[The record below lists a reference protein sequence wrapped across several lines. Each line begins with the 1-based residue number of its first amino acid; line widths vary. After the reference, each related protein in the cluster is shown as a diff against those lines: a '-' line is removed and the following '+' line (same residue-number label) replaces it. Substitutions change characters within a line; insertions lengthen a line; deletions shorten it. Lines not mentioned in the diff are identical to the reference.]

1 MILFYF
7 NSVNHSLYFSFFR
20 LDFIQ
25 FSFLTPFTIHIS
37 DNHFRSLSLSLILSF
52 SPFVLGQ
59 KRSLSF
65 VLRRLSFSLSVNRFS
80 IYLSLSVFRSSPL
93 IFLPVGPS
101 LLYLSQSVSLSFVL
115 RRLSFSLSVHRVSI
129 YLSLSVCLSFFAVY
143 LSPCRFIA
151 SLSISVCQSLFLSL
165 LLHCQFLFPFPV
177 RVTINLLL

>member
-1 MILFYF
+1 MSLSSSLFNFPYQCSLSSHLSFRHHLPSPLPVFF
-7 NSVNHSLYFSFFR
+7 NPTVCSIHDVTCNPFNIKNPIFLSSHYPIICFPYFSSLIQMFLYISLFFR

-80 IYLSLSVFRSSPL
+80 IYLSLSV
-93 IFLPVGPS
+93 
-101 LLYLSQSVSLSFVL
+101 SLSFFVG
-115 RRLSFSLSVHRVSI
+115 
-129 YLSLSVCLSFFAVY
+129 A
-143 LSPCRFIA
+143 
-151 SLSISVCQSLFLSL
+151 LSISVPISCQS
-165 LLHCQFLFPFPV
+165 
-177 RVTINLLL
+177 NN

>member
-7 NSVNHSLYFSFFR
+7 NSVNHSLYFSFFQIR
-20 LDFIQ
+20 FHPIFLSH
-25 FSFLTPFTIHIS
+25 SFHYTYSIS

-101 LLYLSQSVSLSFVL
+101 LLYLSQSDSLSFFLCCCTVN
-115 RRLSFSLSVHRVSI
+115 F
-129 YLSLSVCLSFFAVY
+129 C
-143 LSPCRFIA
+143 
-151 SLSISVCQSLFLSL
+151 SLFLSE
-165 LLHCQFLFPFPV
+165 
-177 RVTINLLL
+177 